1 MPAMS
6 AGGFVRSVHHKLFV
20 APVTRAITNEME
32 NASIRL
38 SVTVDEASR
47 DLRRILGDI
56 VDANDEVAESIGR
69 NLVRRSAELD
79 ALREQLVGLDRR
91 MATLDE
97 RP

>member
-1 MPAMS
+1 
-6 AGGFVRSVHHKLFV
+6 
-20 APVTRAITNEME
+20 ME

-69 NLVRRSAELD
+69 NLVRLSAELD

>member
-38 SVTVDEASR
+38 SVTVD
-47 DLRRILGDI
+47 
-56 VDANDEVAESIGR
+56 
-69 NLVRRSAELD
+69 
-79 ALREQLVGLDRR
+79 
-91 MATLDE
+91 
-97 RP
+97 

>member
-6 AGGFVRSVHHKLFV
+6 AVVRAFS
-20 APVTRAITNEME
+20 APQALRRPCHAGNHQRDGERVNTPLGHGRRGQ
-32 NASIRL
+32 S
-38 SVTVDEASR
+38 

-69 NLVRRSAELD
+69 NLVRLSAELD